1 MAVKLEF
8 KADIMDE
15 QGVKRALRR
24 VAHEIIENNR
34 GVEGLTL
41 VGIQRRGVVL
51 ARMLQDLAYGRLENE
66 FHNWQPGPE
75 DIAVCVGREG
85 ILICRDADDSLHLP
99 TVAEV
104 AAWENGSW
112 CSCLRPTCPLLSS
125 PW

>member
-1 MAVKLEF
+1 MPVYFEEKGRNNVAVKLEF

-51 ARMLQDLAYGRLENE
+51 ARMLQSTKFCFTKDTKRK
-66 FHNWQPGPE
+66 
-75 DIAVCVGREG
+75 
-85 ILICRDADDSLHLP
+85 
-99 TVAEV
+99 
-104 AAWENGSW
+104 
-112 CSCLRPTCPLLSS
+112 
-125 PW
+125 